1 MKITSKQIN
10 DMAQELEMG
19 MKVYINTETLEY
31 IAIPK
36 DDILMMDSEPWEE
49 ALEEINYK
57 WPGFILIEEMD
68 SREAYK
74 IMEAFVSEIDD
85 PEFQQ
90 KLIRILD
97 NRRPFANFKNEID
110 WSDYREAWFAFR
122 TKKHEEY
129 IKSLLDLED
138 IDCE

>member
-10 DMAQELEMG
+10 HMAQELEMG

-36 DDILMMDSEPWEE
+36 DDILMMDSELWEE

-85 PEFQQ
+85 TKFQQ
-90 KLIRILD
+90 KLTRILD
-97 NRRPFANFKNEID
+97 NRRPFANFKNEIE
-110 WSDYREAWFAFR
+110 WSDYREDWFAFR
-122 TKKHEEY
+122 TKKYEEY
-129 IKSLLDLED
+129 LKSLLDQED
-138 IDCE
+138 IAYE

>member
-10 DMAQELEMG
+10 HIAQELEMG

-36 DDILMMDSEPWEE
+36 DDILMMDSELWEE

-85 PEFQQ
+85 TKFQQ
-90 KLIRILD
+90 KLTRILD
-97 NRRPFANFKNEID
+97 NRRPFANFKNEIE
-110 WSDYREAWFAFR
+110 WSDYREDWFAFR
-122 TKKHEEY
+122 TKKYEEY
-129 IKSLLDLED
+129 LKSLLDQED
-138 IDCE
+138 IAYE

>member
-1 MKITSKQIN
+1 
-10 DMAQELEMG
+10 MAQELEMG

-122 TKKHEEY
+122 TKNMKNT
-129 IKSLLDLED
+129 
-138 IDCE
+138 

>member
-1 MKITSKQIN
+1 
-10 DMAQELEMG
+10 MAQELEMG

-36 DDILMMDSEPWEE
+36 DDILMMDSELWEE

-85 PEFQQ
+85 TKFQQ
-90 KLIRILD
+90 KLTRILD
-97 NRRPFANFKNEID
+97 NRRPFANFKNEIE
-110 WSDYREAWFAFR
+110 WSDYREDWFAFR
-122 TKKHEEY
+122 TKKYEEY
-129 IKSLLDLED
+129 LKSLLDQED
-138 IDCE
+138 IAYE